1 MSNRMLKLAEKFSR
15 KYGQTEPQMTQ
26 HLINAVGQP
35 VTNSEEIKKVQQAL
49 LNKGQRMQAGA
60 DGIWGKQTF
69 NALVMFQKQNN
80 LPVDGKLNQQTVTAL
95 GLL

>member
-35 VTNSEEIKKVQQAL
+35 VIKSEYIKKVQQAL

-69 NALVMFQKQNN
+69 NALLMFQKQNN